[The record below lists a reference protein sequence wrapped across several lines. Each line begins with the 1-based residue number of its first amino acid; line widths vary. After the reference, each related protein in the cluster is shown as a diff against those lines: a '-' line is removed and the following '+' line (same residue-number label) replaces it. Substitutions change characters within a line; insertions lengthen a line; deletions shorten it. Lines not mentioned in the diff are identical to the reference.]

1 MADFAITNQT
11 RMNTSFT
18 GEIISLIVAVSWT
31 VTALAAEKASRY
43 ASALTMN
50 VVRMCIAI
58 PIFFLLLWIT
68 TGSCLPLYANAET
81 WMWLSVAG
89 LVGYVFG
96 DICLFRAY
104 QEMGSRYGQLFMTFA
119 PIFSAIGGYFVFG
132 EALKGVTWIAIIL
145 ILTGIGMS
153 ILGKS
158 PESGSRRH
166 LQLKITPL
174 AALLGIGAAMG
185 QGIGLVIS
193 KIGMISYEM
202 SLPAEVGKDSVMMPF
217 AATLIRCLAAIIG
230 FAIIAYFRHEF
241 KEVPKMMKNKKAMIA
256 MTIATVF
263 GPVLGVSLS
272 LLAVLYTST
281 GIAATLMAL
290 VPILILL
297 PSAIFLHQRI
307 SAMDIVGAITAVAG
321 VALIFL

>member
-1 MADFAITNQT
+1 
-11 RMNTSFT
+11 MNTSYT
-18 GEIISLIVAVSWT
+18 GEIISLAVAVSWT

-50 VVRMCIAI
+50 VVRMCLAI
-58 PIFFLLLWIT
+58 PMFLLLLWFT
-68 TGSCLPLYANAET
+68 TGNCLPLYADAAT
-81 WMWLSVAG
+81 WGWLALAG

-104 QEMGSRYGQLFMTFA
+104 QEMGSRYGQLFMTLA
-119 PIFSAIGGYFVFG
+119 PLFSAIGGYFVFG
-132 EALKGVTWIAIIL
+132 EELRGITWLAILLIL
-145 ILTGIGMS
+145 IGIGMS

-158 PESGSRRH
+158 QDGDSHH
-166 LQLKITPL
+166 LQLKITPV
-174 AALLGIGAAMG
+174 AAFLGIGAAMG

-193 KIGMISYEM
+193 KIGMIEYEA
-202 SLPAEVGKDSVMMPF
+202 SLPAGVDEESVMMPF

-230 FAIIAYFRHEF
+230 FSILMWLKGDF
-241 KEVPKMMKNKKAMIA
+241 KSVPVMFGNRKAMVP
-256 MTIATVF
+256 MTIATIF

-272 LLAVLYTST
+272 LLAVVYTST

-290 VPILILL
+290 VPIFILL
-297 PSAIFLHQRI
+297 PSAIFMHQRI
-307 SAMDIVGAITAVAG
+307 STLDIVGAVTAVAG

>member
-1 MADFAITNQT
+1 MSA
-11 RMNTSFT
+11 SYT
-18 GEIISLIVAVSWT
+18 GEIISLVVAVSWT
-31 VTALAAEKASRY
+31 VTALAAEQASRY

-68 TGSCLPLYANAET
+68 TGSCLPLYANAAT
-81 WMWLSVAG
+81 WMWLSIAG
-89 LVGYVFG
+89 LVGYIFG

-104 QEMGSRYGQLFMTFA
+104 QEMGSRYGQLFMTLA
-119 PIFSAIGGYFVFG
+119 PLFSAIGGYFVFG
-132 EALKGVTWIAIIL
+132 EELKGITWVAIML

-158 PESGSRRH
+158 PEEGSKHH

-174 AALLGIGAAMG
+174 AALLGTGAAMG

-193 KIGMISYEM
+193 KIGMLSYET
-202 SLPAEVGKDSVMMPF
+202 SLPAGVGEESVMMPF
-217 AATLIRCLAAIIG
+217 AATLIRCLAAIVG
-230 FAIIAYFRHEF
+230 FAIITYFKHDF
-241 KEVPKMMKNKKAMIA
+241 KEVPVMLKNRKAMIPL
-256 MTIATVF
+256 TIATVF
-263 GPVLGVSLS
+263 GPVVGVSLS

-297 PSAIFLHQRI
+297 PSAIFMHQRI
-307 SAMDIVGAITAVAG
+307 TMMDIIGAITAVGG
-321 VALIFL
+321 VSLIFL